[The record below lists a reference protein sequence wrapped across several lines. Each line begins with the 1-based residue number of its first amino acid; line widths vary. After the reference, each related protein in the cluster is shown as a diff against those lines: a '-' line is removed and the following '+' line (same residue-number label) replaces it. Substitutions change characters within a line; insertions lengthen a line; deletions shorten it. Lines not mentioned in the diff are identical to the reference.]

1 MINLKEKISK
11 DLKNIQARLG
21 AVNVWAVPRLEKVAV
36 NVGLGRALGA
46 SVKAEDFLKK
56 ISGELAAITGQRPI
70 ETKAK
75 KAIASFKTRVGMP
88 LGLKVTLH
96 GQKMYDFLDRFIRIA
111 LPRTRD
117 FRGLKES
124 CVDKNGNLSVG
135 IKDHTIFPEASA
147 DAAHTFGFEFTAVVK
162 GSNRGRSLEFFKLLG
177 FPFEGLP
184 QERKARLAG
193 KPQPRT

>member
-1 MINLKEKISK
+1 MTNLKEKISK
-11 DLKNIQARLG
+11 DLKNIQSRLNI
-21 AVNVWAVPRLEKVAV
+21 ANVWAVPRLEKVVV
-36 NVGLGRALGA
+36 NAGLGRAVGA
-46 SVKAEDFLKK
+46 SAKAEDVLKK
-56 ISGELAAITGQRPI
+56 VSGEFAAIIGQRPI

-88 LGLKVTLH
+88 IGLKVTLH
-96 GQKMYDFLDRFIRIA
+96 GQKMHDFLDRFIRMA

-124 CVDKNGNLSVG
+124 CVDENGNLNIG

-162 GSNRGRSLEFFKLLG
+162 GSDQRKSLEFFKLLG
-177 FPFEGLP
+177 FPFQKSL
-184 QERKARLAG
+184 K
-193 KPQPRT
+193 